1 MKKVRYMP
9 ETKKEPLRL
18 VELVEVIHAKVL
30 CGSGTDDDPFYI
42 VDQYWG
48 KDGRLLAE
56 GAKKTI

>member
-1 MKKVRYMP
+1 MP